1 MRRVSIR
8 DTRSQGKNK
17 RRVCDYIQM
26 DDGTEKIEFKIGNQR
41 PTITVE
47 DFLRQ
52 LNTARSIDQR

>member
-1 MRRVSIR
+1 
-8 DTRSQGKNK
+8 
-17 RRVCDYIQM
+17 M